1 MTPTV
6 FISHAGGDK
15 PRASEV
21 ADSLRGAGIT
31 VRFDRAE
38 ATLGDSFLSFM
49 EDSLRTS
56 DYCLLLWSWRAVST
70 PWVQMEWESA
80 LYRSVT
86 EKRAFLVAA
95 RIEDTPL
102 PQLLAPRLYCDLFP
116 ELHPGIDRIIDTWRA
131 DRTAEQA
138 TKRPVAQARVPAA
151 PVAGASTL
159 YITSDLFAITVPWQT
174 DLDRPA
180 GSLLDDI
187 VERYHLPL
195 QIDHEGRF
203 GIRVGYRLMH
213 RDNALDRSTK
223 LAEQG
228 VADRDV
234 VWIEA
239 RLEPF
244 AAVAP
249 YGGDASSQVYRNDQ
263 PVAPLLDAAIRA
275 GLGPI

>member
-1 MTPTV
+1 MVPASGEHPLGADGV
-6 FISHAGGDK
+6 GIGAVPLGRRK
-15 PRASEV
+15 ARVPR
-21 ADSLRGAGIT
+21 G
-31 VRFDRAE
+31 
-38 ATLGDSFLSFM
+38 
-49 EDSLRTS
+49 
-56 DYCLLLWSWRAVST
+56 
-70 PWVQMEWESA
+70 P
-80 LYRSVT
+80 
-86 EKRAFLVAA
+86 

-116 ELHPGIDRIIDTWRA
+116 ELRPGIDRIIDTWRA

-159 YITSDLFAITVPWQT
+159 YITSDLFAITEPWQT

-195 QIDHEGRF
+195 RIDYEGRF
-203 GIRVGYRLMH
+203 GVRVGYRLMH
-213 RDNALDRSTK
+213 REHALDRSAK

-228 VADRDV
+228 VADREV
-234 VWIEA
+234 VWVET

-244 AAVAP
+244 AVVAP
-249 YGGDASSQVYRNDQ
+249 HGGDTGSQVYRSDRS
-263 PVAPLLDAAIRA
+263 VAPLLDAVLRPASARSESYRLA
-275 GLGPI
+275 

>member
-6 FISHAGGDK
+6 FISHAGGDT

-21 ADSLRGAGIT
+21 ADSMRGAGIA

-49 EDSLRTS
+49 ENSLHTS
-56 DYCLLLWSWRAVST
+56 DYCLLLWSRRAAST

-80 LYRSVT
+80 LYRSVA

-116 ELHPGIDRIIDTWRA
+116 ELRPGIDRIIDTWRA
-131 DRTAEQA
+131 DRLAEQA

-151 PVAGASTL
+151 PPAGASTL
-159 YITSDLFAITVPWQT
+159 YITSDLFAITEPWQT

-195 QIDHEGRF
+195 QIDYEGRF
-203 GIRVGYRLMH
+203 GVHVGYRLMH
-213 RDNALDRSTK
+213 REHSLDPSSK

-228 VADRDV
+228 VADREV
-234 VWIEA
+234 VWVET

-244 AAVAP
+244 AVVAP
-249 YGGDASSQVYRNDQ
+249 HGGDTGSQVYRSHRS
-263 PVAPLLDAAIRA
+263 VAPLLDAVVRA